1 MKNRISINIT
11 YLEPTADQLENVPN
25 ISPFTRITV
34 FKKRPNIN
42 YGTLDYINKEGSYH
56 YRFEDKEEMT
66 CMVSIITAVGYSIN
80 IENNEFPIIR
90 KTIGPIK
97 GIASTNFKNSTHGV
111 DANQWEFHRGQVGN
125 RVVGVLSDS
134 NKEYHAIEYEI
145 KIKKNGNHDFIIK
158 VIPSGIPSEYDLKWI
173 ENQEK
178 KIDITNRALEALEC
192 GNYTLARETALLC
205 FHNFEKTA
213 KIMQE
218 NLSIR
223 PTENE
228 LFDYSDLN
236 EAATCL
242 FILGRIAEEEGQK
255 EKAINIY
262 EDIIKTFPMAQRW
275 DRKSYSLLQI
285 SILAEARIKNI
296 NIAKKHI
303 EKMSPAYGPWFKNPE
318 VRDIIISHFDK
329 SSLNKNSS
337 TE

>member
-1 MKNRISINIT
+1 MKNKISINIT

-42 YGTLDYINKEGSYH
+42 YQSLDYINKEGSYH

-80 IENNEFPIIR
+80 IENNKFPIIR

-97 GIASTNFKNSTHGV
+97 NIGA
-111 DANQWEFHRGQVGN
+111 
-125 RVVGVLSDS
+125 
-134 NKEYHAIEYEI
+134 AIEYLI

-158 VIPSGIPSEYDLKWI
+158 VLPSGIPSEYDLKWI

-178 KIDITNRALEALEC
+178 KIDITNAALEAFEH
-192 GNYTLARETALLC
+192 GNYNLAREKALLC

-242 FILGRIAEEEGQK
+242 FILGRIAEEEGRK
-255 EKAINIY
+255 EEAINIY

-285 SILAEARIKNI
+285 STLAEARIKNI
-296 NIAKKHI
+296 NIVEANI
-303 EKMSPAYGPWFKNPE
+303 EKISIAHGPWFQNPE
-318 VRDIIISHFDK
+318 IRNIIISHFDR
-329 SSLNKNSS
+329 
-337 TE
+337 

>member
-1 MKNRISINIT
+1 MNNRISINIT

-25 ISPFTRITV
+25 ISPYTRITV

-42 YGTLDYINKEGSYH
+42 YENLDYINKEGSYH

-80 IENNEFPIIR
+80 IENNKFPIIR

-97 GIASTNFKNSTHGV
+97 GTAATNFKNSTHGV
-111 DANQWEFHRGQVGN
+111 DADQWEFHRGQVGN
-125 RVVGVLSDS
+125 RVVGVLSDR
-134 NKEYHAIEYEI
+134 NKQYHAIEYLI
-145 KIKKNGNHDFIIK
+145 KIKKNGNHDLIIK

-178 KIDITNRALEALEC
+178 KIDITNRALEAFEC
-192 GNYTLARETALLC
+192 GDYILARETALLC

-218 NLSIR
+218 SLSIR

-255 EKAINIY
+255 EKAVEIY
-262 EDIIKTFPMAQRW
+262 KDIIKTFPMAQRW

-285 SILAEARIKNI
+285 STLAEARIKNI
-296 NIAKKHI
+296 NIVEANI
-303 EKMSPAYGPWFKNPE
+303 EKVSIAHGPWFQNPE
-318 VRDIIISHFDK
+318 VRDIIISHFNK
-329 SSLNKNSS
+329 SSLNKNS
-337 TE
+337 

>member
-1 MKNRISINIT
+1 MNNRISINIT

-42 YGTLDYINKEGSYH
+42 YQTLDYINKEGSYH
-56 YRFEDKEEMT
+56 YRFEDKQEMT

-80 IENNEFPIIR
+80 VENNKFPIIR

-97 GIASTNFKNSTHGV
+97 GIGA
-111 DANQWEFHRGQVGN
+111 AM
-125 RVVGVLSDS
+125 
-134 NKEYHAIEYEI
+134 EYLI

-158 VIPSGIPSEYDLKWI
+158 VLPSGIPSEYDLKWI

-178 KIDITNRALEALEC
+178 KIDITNRALEAFEC
-192 GNYTLARETALLC
+192 GDYILARETALLC

-218 NLSIR
+218 SLSIR

-242 FILGRIAEEEGQK
+242 FILGRIAEEEGRK
-255 EKAINIY
+255 EEAINIY

-285 SILAEARIKNI
+285 SALAEARIKNI
-296 NIAKKHI
+296 NITEANI
-303 EKMSPAYGPWFKNPE
+303 EKISIAHGPWFQNPE
-318 VRDIIISHFDK
+318 VRDIIISHFNK
-329 SSLNKNSS
+329 SSLNKNSL
-337 TE
+337 TQQNNI

>member
-11 YLEPTADQLENVPN
+11 YLEPTAGQLENVPN

-42 YGTLDYINKEGSYH
+42 YGALDYINKEGSYS

-80 IENNEFPIIR
+80 IENNKFPIIR

-97 GIASTNFKNSTHGV
+97 GIAATNFKNSTDGV
-111 DANQWEFHRGQVGN
+111 DADQWEFHRGQVGN

-134 NKEYHAIEYEI
+134 NKEYHAIEYLI

-242 FILGRIAEEEGQK
+242 FILGRIAEEEGRK
-255 EKAINIY
+255 EEAINIY

-285 SILAEARIKNI
+285 STLAEARIKNI

-303 EKMSPAYGPWFKNPE
+303 EKMSPAYGPWFHNPE

-337 TE
+337 TG

>member
-1 MKNRISINIT
+1 MNNRITINIT

-25 ISPFTRITV
+25 ISPFTQITV
-34 FKKRPNIN
+34 FKQRPSIR
-42 YGTLDYINKEGSYH
+42 YEDLDYINKEGSYH
-56 YRFEDKEEMT
+56 YRFEDKQEMT
-66 CMVSIITAVGYSIN
+66 CIISIITAAGYSIN
-80 IENNEFPIIR
+80 IENNKFPIIR

-97 GIASTNFKNSTHGV
+97 RIGA
-111 DANQWEFHRGQVGN
+111 
-125 RVVGVLSDS
+125 
-134 NKEYHAIEYEI
+134 AIEYLI

-178 KIDITNRALEALEC
+178 KIDITNRALEAFEY
-192 GNYTLARETALLC
+192 GNYALARETALLC
-205 FHNFEKTA
+205 FQNFEKTA

-218 NLSIR
+218 SLSIR

-242 FILGRIAEEEGQK
+242 FILGRIAEEEDRK
-255 EKAINIY
+255 EEAINIY

-285 SILAEARIKNI
+285 SALAEARIKNI
-296 NIAKKHI
+296 NIPKKYMVH
-303 EKMSPAYGPWFKNPE
+303 GPWFQNPE
-318 VRDIIISHFDK
+318 TKNIIMSHLNK
-329 SSLNKNSS
+329 SSLNKNSL
-337 TE
+337 TGEYNI

>member
-1 MKNRISINIT
+1 MNNRISINIT

-25 ISPFTRITV
+25 ISPYTRITV

-42 YGTLDYINKEGSYH
+42 YETLDYINKEGSYH
-56 YRFEDKEEMT
+56 YRFEDKQEMT

-80 IENNEFPIIR
+80 IQNNKFPIIR

-97 GIASTNFKNSTHGV
+97 GAAAKNSNNGIIHGV
-111 DANQWEFHRGQVGN
+111 DADQWKFHRGQVGD
-125 RVVGVLSDS
+125 RVVGILSGND
-134 NKEYHAIEYEI
+134 KQYHAIEYLI
-145 KIKKNGNHDFIIK
+145 KIKKNGNHDLIIK

-178 KIDITNRALEALEC
+178 KIDITNRALEAFEC
-192 GNYTLARETALLC
+192 GDYILARATALLC

-218 NLSIR
+218 SLSIR

-255 EKAINIY
+255 EKAVEIY
-262 EDIIKTFPMAQRW
+262 KDIIKTFPMAQRW

-285 SILAEARIKNI
+285 STLAEARIKNI
-296 NIAKKHI
+296 NIAEANI
-303 EKMSPAYGPWFKNPE
+303 EKISIAQGPWFQNPE
-318 VRDIIISHFDK
+318 VRDIIISHFNK
-329 SSLNKNSS
+329 SSLNKNS
-337 TE
+337 

>member
-1 MKNRISINIT
+1 MKNKISINIT

-42 YGTLDYINKEGSYH
+42 YGALDYINKEGSYH

-80 IENNEFPIIR
+80 IENNKFPIIR

-97 GIASTNFKNSTHGV
+97 GIATKNSNNGINGV
-111 DANQWEFHRGQVGN
+111 DANHWEFHRGQVGD
-125 RVVGVLSDS
+125 RVVGILND
-134 NKEYHAIEYEI
+134 KQYHSIEYLI
-145 KIKKNGNHDFIIK
+145 KIKKNGNHDLIIK

-178 KIDITNRALEALEC
+178 KIDITNAALEAFEH
-192 GNYTLARETALLC
+192 GNYNLAREKALLC

-242 FILGRIAEEEGQK
+242 FILGRIAEEEGRK
-255 EKAINIY
+255 EEAINIY

-285 SILAEARIKNI
+285 STLAEARIKNI
-296 NIAKKHI
+296 NIVEANI
-303 EKMSPAYGPWFKNPE
+303 EKISIAHGPWFQNPE
-318 VRDIIISHFDK
+318 IRNIIISHFDR
-329 SSLNKNSS
+329 
-337 TE
+337 